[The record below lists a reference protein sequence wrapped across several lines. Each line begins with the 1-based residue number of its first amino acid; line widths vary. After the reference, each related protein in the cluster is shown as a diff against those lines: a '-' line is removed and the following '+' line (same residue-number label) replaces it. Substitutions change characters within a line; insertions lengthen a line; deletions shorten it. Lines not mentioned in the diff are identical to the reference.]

1 MEFWQQI
8 ATFFQHTTVQLVL
21 LVLFAT
27 IHGYVGAWLAVR
39 MLFRPRNPIKFLGL
53 TVFPQG
59 MIPRHRERMAKAI
72 GRAVGEELVSQE
84 TVLDELFEKD
94 FLRRKIQSVVDNFSH
109 DLLNTSHPTLIEAL
123 PKPAREPILDA
134 ISALQLKIADHIAT
148 VLQNEETATTIHAF
162 VGRRVDEIFSKKIS
176 ETIDDETFTEVLGF
190 LEKRVKG
197 ILNEPVLE
205 QKIIGK
211 RIDDFA
217 NTTTPIGEMFTEDA
231 IILLK
236 ERLNSQ
242 IEPIA
247 HEIALIATS
256 DKTRNQIGAL
266 IKREVHEYYDNLA
279 FFKKIFV
286 SRDTLIGEVDDLV
299 NETLPKRIEEMLRGE
314 YFAEEAKSFLNTSID
329 NLLAKPLP
337 EIIGTIS
344 PEKLELLKNQINRN
358 IAKLLQS
365 EEMQQSISNYLNDTL
380 HKLRPHS
387 IGAILQHANSDFQPK
402 LKRMLS
408 NGLLNLLNQKE
419 TQNIINSVLSKQ
431 IERFMATPIG
441 KLSDHFP
448 EENIKQAG
456 VTVTNTIIIAA
467 KEKLPE
473 AIREFN
479 IGEVVRDKIANY
491 PAEKLENLVM
501 SVAKEHLRTIEL
513 FGALFGFVIGLVQAV
528 YTYWALLGK

>member
-1 MEFWQQI
+1 
-8 ATFFQHTTVQLVL
+8 
-21 LVLFAT
+21 
-27 IHGYVGAWLAVR
+27 
-39 MLFRPRNPIKFLGL
+39 
-53 TVFPQG
+53 
-59 MIPRHRERMAKAI
+59 
-72 GRAVGEELVSQE
+72 
-84 TVLDELFEKD
+84 
-94 FLRRKIQSVVDNFSH
+94 
-109 DLLNTSHPTLIEAL
+109 
-123 PKPAREPILDA
+123 
-134 ISALQLKIADHIAT
+134 
-148 VLQNEETATTIHAF
+148 
-162 VGRRVDEIFSKKIS
+162 
-176 ETIDDETFTEVLGF
+176 
-190 LEKRVKG
+190 
-197 ILNEPVLE
+197 
-205 QKIIGK
+205 
-211 RIDDFA
+211 
-217 NTTTPIGEMFTEDA
+217 MFTEDA
-231 IILLK
+231 IGLLK

-247 HEIALIATS
+247 HEIAAIATS
-256 DKTRNQIGAL
+256 DKTRHQIGAL

-314 YFAEEAKSFLNTSID
+314 YFAQEAKNFLNISID

-344 PEKLELLKNQINRN
+344 PEKLDLLKNQINRN

-365 EEMQQSISNYLNDTL
+365 EEMQQSISNYLSDTL

-387 IGAILQHANSDFQPK
+387 IGAILQLANSDFQPK
-402 LKRMLS
+402 LKRMLA

-448 EENIKQAG
+448 SENIKQAG
-456 VTVTNTIIIAA
+456 VTVTNTIITAA

-473 AIREFN
+473 AIKEFN

-501 SVAKEHLRTIEL
+501 SIAKEHLRKIEL
-513 FGALFGFVIGLVQAV
+513 FGALFGFIIGLVQAV